1 MVIIHATVIITH
13 PQDKLIAVTSTVS
26 LTCTSSLSS
35 NVIFSWSHNGK
46 FINGSSTTGDTSI
59 LTITRV
65 RHSDVGSYVCTVRSG
80 SLSVMSNT
88 TTLTVYGKICVCVW
102 LFYELYNLSLFRCTS
117 DYRSSN
123 W

>member
-1 MVIIHATVIITH
+1 MVIIHATEIITH

-35 NVIFSWSHNGK
+35 NVIFSWSHNGR
-46 FINGSSTTGDTSI
+46 FINGSSTTTGDTSI
-59 LTITRV
+59 LTITSV

-88 TTLTVYGKICVCVW
+88 ATLTVYGKICVCICVVI
-102 LFYELYNLSLFRCTS
+102 L
-117 DYRSSN
+117 
-123 W
+123 